1 MSHLSIE
8 EQIKVLEEKLE
19 HVLEHRELEEQFAEE
34 ANIRFEKN
42 LACFEKYYP
51 DIAESIANF
60 KTREGFCLHV
70 SPSGHGNIFPKG
82 SEVPLYTN
90 DPLGQMKAQVKRN
103 VENPFLTL
111 TDYSEYNDDDDKRI
125 HMVYMNKLS
134 KFMAE
139 TGAIGK
145 EKVSTLPPTFPS
157 GIIFGIG
164 LGYHISQL
172 LEEHSFDYLFL
183 IEPDFELFFA
193 SLFCTDWQEI
203 ITKVDEA
210 GNCLFF
216 LLGADEETL
225 IKDLEV
231 LAEDIGAF
239 SLVRC
244 FCYQHLPNEKIN
256 KLISKWVS
264 DYFRFQYGH
273 GFFND
278 AITGFAHSIFH
289 VENKVPLLRKWQS
302 DRLDLNTPV
311 FIIGNGPSLDEAEQ
325 FIKENAENA
334 LVLAAGTSIAT
345 LYNKGVPADFHV
357 LVERPYSNY
366 KIFGDIVPPD
376 VYERTN
382 LLGLNTLYP
391 DNVFRYKWSGLG
403 GKGNE
408 SGTFL
413 LDLLSC
419 YDNGQGIPQLPFCNP
434 VVANTALS
442 FALFFGFKNIYLFG
456 VDNGNLPC
464 GSHHSKDSIY
474 KSNQDDESED
484 GYLCLKMDGKHLE
497 GNLGGYVTTN
507 HLFMTAHRQLEK
519 LIAHYSGRTVY
530 NVGQGA
536 KLEGAYPVDVKELLP
551 LSAHRNIEEQVDI
564 IKEDFFSPFACDA
577 VSDDIIAIQKF
588 EDICDHLI
596 SLCDSEIDTREKAA
610 DMLKRQERY
619 VYAFRNTA
627 LHHLFHTLRGALL
640 YYHCPMITLLY
651 TYQDQAFTLKQFAH
665 LNNLWKEYILAMK
678 ASYKLHYHEKC
689 DLGKDS

>member
-60 KTREGFCLHV
+60 KTREGFYLHV

-125 HMVYMNKLS
+125 HMIYMNKLS

-164 LGYHISQL
+164 LGYHISLL

-244 FCYQHLPNEKIN
+244 FCYQHLPDEKIN

-278 AITGFAHSIFH
+278 AITGFAHSIYH
-289 VENKVPLLRKWQS
+289 VENTVPLLRNWESK
-302 DRLDLNTPV
+302 RLDLDTPV
-311 FIIGNGPSLDEAEQ
+311 FIVGNGPSLDEAEK
-325 FIKENAENA
+325 FIKENEKNA
-334 LVLAAGTSIAT
+334 LVFAAGTAVAS
-345 LYNKGVPADFHV
+345 LYKKGVEADFHV

-366 KIFGDIVPPD
+366 KIFGDILPEE
-376 VYERTN
+376 VYKRTN

-391 DNVFRYKWSGLG
+391 DNVFRYKWTGLA

-419 YDNGQGIPQLPFCNP
+419 YDSGKGIPQLPYCNP

-442 FALFFGFKNIYLFG
+442 FALFFGFRNIYLFG

-474 KSNQDDESED
+474 KQDQSDDSES
-484 GYLCLKMDGKHLE
+484 GYLCMPMQGKRIE
-497 GNLGGYVTTN
+497 GNLGGYVITN
-507 HLFMTAHRQLEK
+507 QLFLTAHRQLEK
-519 LIAHYSGRTVY
+519 LISLYSGSTVY
-530 NVGQGA
+530 NVGPGA
-536 KLEGAYPVDVKELLP
+536 KLKGTHPLNVHELLP
-551 LSAHRNIEEQVDI
+551 ISKKIDIEEQVSI
-564 IKEDFFSPFACDA
+564 IKNDFFYALPNDTISEE
-577 VSDDIIAIQKF
+577 IIAINKF
-588 EDICDHLI
+588 EDICDHLV
-596 SLCDSEIDTREKAA
+596 SLCESEIDSREKAA

-619 VYAFRNTA
+619 VYAFRNTT

-640 YYHCPMITLLY
+640 YYHCPLVTLLY
-651 TYQDQAFTLKQFAH
+651 TYKDEQFSLQRFHEA
-665 LNNLWKEYILAMK
+665 NKLWKEYILAMK
-678 ASYKLHYHEKC
+678 TSYRQHYHEKC
-689 DLGKDS
+689 DWGKD